1 MLPPLE
7 TIKKSIACAE
17 KERAMTDR
25 FKICLIA
32 VCICILLPV
41 PSCLAVTTFEIYE
54 ASTLNQVIKRNRL
67 IVGMEVE
74 FFPFE
79 YADTDGQPI
88 GFDVD
93 LAKIAARELGVRL
106 EIKDMEFSGL
116 IPALQQGKIDMII
129 CGMSRTPERAKTVAF
144 TQPYFEA
151 GLCALISNKRAPEV
165 SEIAQL
171 NAEGRILAVKL
182 GTTGDIVMPRLF
194 PKAEVKRF
202 KEETACVME
211 VVSGRADAFIYDQL
225 SIGRHHAQNPETTHA
240 ILKPFTYEPYAIA
253 IKRGDFDFLNWL
265 NIFLETIK
273 ADGRYQ
279 ELRKKYFND
288 LQ

>member
-1 MLPPLE
+1 M
-7 TIKKSIACAE
+7 A
-17 KERAMTDR
+17 DR

-32 VCICILLPV
+32 VCICLLVPD
-41 PSCLAVTTFEIYE
+41 PSCLAVTSFEIYE
-54 ASTLNQVIKRNRL
+54 ASALNRVMKLNRL

-79 YADTDGQPI
+79 YADTDGRPI

-93 LAKIAARELGVRL
+93 LAKIAARELGVRI

-116 IPALQQGKIDMII
+116 IPALQAGKIDMII
-129 CGMSRTPERAKTVAF
+129 SGMTRTPARARTVSF

-151 GLCALISNKRAPEV
+151 GLCALISSKRAPEV
-165 SEIAQL
+165 SEIGQL

-182 GTTGDIVMPRLF
+182 GTTGDLVTARLF
-194 PKAEVKRF
+194 PKARVKRF
-202 KEETACVME
+202 KQETACVLE

-225 SIGRHHAQNPETTHA
+225 SIGRHHAQNPETTRA

-253 IKRGDFDFLNWL
+253 IRSGDFDFLNWL

-279 ELRKKYFND
+279 ELRKKYFSD

>member
-1 MLPPLE
+1 
-7 TIKKSIACAE
+7 
-17 KERAMTDR
+17 MTGR

-32 VCICILLPV
+32 VCICVLLPAI
-41 PSCLAVTTFEIYE
+41 SCLAVTTFEIYE
-54 ASTLNQVIKRNRL
+54 ASALNQVIKRNRL

-93 LAKIAARELGVRL
+93 LAKIVARELGVRL

-116 IPALQQGKIDMII
+116 IPALQEGKVDMII
-129 CGMSRTPERAKTVAF
+129 SGMTRTPERAKTVSF
-144 TQPYFEA
+144 SQPYFEA

-165 SEIAQL
+165 SEISQL

-182 GTTGDIVMPRLF
+182 GTTGDLATARLF

-211 VVSGRADAFIYDQL
+211 VVSGRADAFIYDQV
-225 SIGRHHAQNPETTHA
+225 SIVRHHAQNPETTHA
-240 ILKPFTYEPYAIA
+240 IIKPFTYEPYAIA
-253 IKRGDFDFLNWL
+253 IRRGDFDFLNWL
-265 NIFLETIK
+265 NILLETIK
-273 ADGRYQ
+273 ADGSYQ

>member
-1 MLPPLE
+1 MAVRFKTCLIALFVCVLLPPL
-7 TIKKSIACAE
+7 SL
-17 KERAMTDR
+17 AM
-25 FKICLIA
+25 
-32 VCICILLPV
+32 
-41 PSCLAVTTFEIYE
+41 TTFEIYE
-54 ASTLNQVIKRNRL
+54 ASALNQVIKRNRL

-79 YADTDGQPI
+79 YADTEGRPI

-93 LAKIAARELGVRL
+93 LAKLAALELGVGI

-116 IPALQQGKIDMII
+116 IPALQAGKVDMII
-129 CGMSRTPERAKTVAF
+129 SGMTRTTARAKTVSF

-151 GLCALISNKRAPEV
+151 GLCALISNKRAPQV

-182 GTTGDIVMPRLF
+182 GTTGDLATARLF

-202 KEETACVME
+202 KEETACVLE
-211 VVSGRADAFIYDQL
+211 VVSGRADAFIFDEL
-225 SIGRHHAQNPETTHA
+225 SIVRHHAQNHETTHA

-253 IKRGDFDFLNWL
+253 IKRGDSDFLNWL

-288 LQ
+288 LH

>member
-1 MLPPLE
+1 
-7 TIKKSIACAE
+7 
-17 KERAMTDR
+17 MTRR
-25 FKICLIA
+25 FKISLIA
-32 VCICILLPV
+32 VCMCVLLPGM
-41 PSCLAVTTFEIYE
+41 SCLAVTTFEICE
-54 ASTLNQVIKRNRL
+54 ASALNQVIKRSKL
-67 IVGMEVE
+67 IVGTEVE

-79 YADTDGQPI
+79 YADTDGHPI

>member
-1 MLPPLE
+1 M
-7 TIKKSIACAE
+7 AG
-17 KERAMTDR
+17 R

-32 VCICILLPV
+32 ACICLLLP
-41 PSCLAVTTFEIYE
+41 PLSCLAVTTFEIFE
-54 ASTLNQVIKRNRL
+54 ASALNQVIKRNRL
-67 IVGMEVE
+67 IVGTEVE

-79 YADTDGQPI
+79 YADTGGQPI

-93 LAKIAARELGVRL
+93 LAKIAAQELGVGI

-116 IPALQQGKIDMII
+116 IPALQAGKVDMII
-129 CGMSRTPERAKTVAF
+129 SGMTRTPARAKTVSF

-151 GLCALISNKRAPEV
+151 GLCALISNKRAPQV
-165 SEIAQL
+165 SEIGQL
-171 NAEGRILAVKL
+171 NAEDRVLAVKL
-182 GTTGDIVMPRLF
+182 GTTGDLATARLF
-194 PKAEVKRF
+194 PKAQVKRF
-202 KEETACVME
+202 KEETACVLE
-211 VVSGRADAFIYDQL
+211 VVSGRADAFIYDEV
-225 SIGRHHAQNPETTHA
+225 SIVRHHAQNPETTHA

-253 IKRGDFDFLNWL
+253 IKSGDFDFLNWL